1 MTMKYYPV
9 NLDIS
14 DKNCLVVGSGRVGAR
29 KAETLDR
36 SGARVTVVS
45 PEFDPALWKSCP
57 GTLCLKKKAYQST
70 DLDGMFLV
78 IGATDSREL
87 NQTIARDARE
97 QKVLFNGADLPEL
110 SNFIVPAVVNRG
122 DLTIAISTSGNSP
135 AFARKIK
142 QDLEQQFGP
151 EYQEFLSLM
160 GRIRTRLLARGHA
173 PDEHKQI
180 FRRLING
187 ELFDLVKENDYKR
200 IDHLL
205 VELLGKEYRNFF
217 QRGNQ

>member
-1 MTMKYYPV
+1 MKYYPV
-9 NLDIS
+9 NLDIN
-14 DKNCLVVGSGRVGAR
+14 DRDCLVVGGGKVGVR
-29 KAETLDR
+29 KAKSLAR
-36 SGARVTVVS
+36 CGARVTVVS
-45 PEFDPALWKSCP
+45 QAFDPALRESCP
-57 GTLCLKKKAYQST
+57 GAITLKRKAYQSK

-87 NQTIARDARE
+87 NRAIAVDARE
-97 QKVLFNGADLPEL
+97 QGVLFNGADLPEL

-122 DLTIAISTSGNSP
+122 DLTVAVSTSGNSP

-151 EYQEFLSLM
+151 EYQAFLSLM

-173 PDEHKQI
+173 PDEHRRI
-180 FRRLING
+180 FRKLING
-187 ELFDLVKENDYKR
+187 ELFDLVKGNDHEQ

-205 VELLGKEYRNFF
+205 VDLLGKEYRNFF
-217 QRGNQ
+217 QKGDL

>member
-1 MTMKYYPV
+1 MKYYPV
-9 NLDIS
+9 NLDIN
-14 DKNCLVVGSGRVGAR
+14 DRDCLVVGGGKVGAR
-29 KAETLDR
+29 KAETLAR

-45 PEFDPALWKSCP
+45 PDFDPALWDSCP
-57 GTLCLKKKAYQST
+57 TSLCLKRKAYQRK

-78 IGATDSREL
+78 IGATDNREL
-87 NQTIARDARE
+87 NQTIANDARE
-97 QKVLFNGADLPEL
+97 RRVLFNGADLPEQ
-110 SNFIVPAVVNRG
+110 SNFIVPAVVSRG
-122 DLTIAISTSGNSP
+122 DLTIAVSTSGNSP

-151 EYQEFLSLM
+151 EYQAFLFLM
-160 GRIRTRLLARGHA
+160 GRIRTRLLAQGHA

-180 FRRLING
+180 FRELING
-187 ELFDLVKENDYKR
+187 ELFDLVKKNDCEQ

-205 VELLGKEYRNFF
+205 VERLGKEYRNFF